1 MMTTEYDCVVIGAGP
16 AGGTAA
22 ALVSEQG
29 NRTLLVEREK
39 MPRFH
44 VGESLMPEVYWTLKR
59 LGVLEQVK
67 AKGQFT
73 PKNGVQFVTHLG
85 KESRPFF
92 FQEHDDR
99 ECSLT
104 WHVKREDFD
113 QILFENAAEKGA
125 DCRDQTRVTHIEL
138 NEQGPHRVDLQT
150 ADGSHESV
158 TAKVLIDA
166 SGQQSLISNKL
177 NMKDFDP
184 ELKKAAIW
192 GYFEN
197 AKRNGVEGEA
207 EVTCILNTSEKKA
220 WFWYIPLAD
229 GTVSVGLV
237 SDNDYLLKGR
247 GRPRDTYFE
256 EMENCE
262 GIKNRLADAKLVGDV
277 RVAKEFS
284 YKSRQHAGD
293 GWVLVGDAY
302 SFIDPV
308 YSSGVFLALKSGEM
322 AADAVNEGLANGD
335 LSAAQLSKW
344 AGVYDEG
351 MKLFRKLV
359 GAFYTDEFSFADFL
373 KKYPQYKGHL
383 TDLLIGR
390 VYGESNPG
398 EMFEELDP
406 WLEHS
411 RKGTLASYVQTLETP
426 EVSSSM

>member
-1 MMTTEYDCVVIGAGP
+1 MSTEYDCVVIGAGP

-22 ALVSEQG
+22 ALVAEKG

-44 VGESLMPEVYWTLKR
+44 VGESLMPEVFWTLKR
-59 LGVLEQVK
+59 LGVLERVK

-73 PKNGVQFVTHLG
+73 PKNGVQFVTHMG
-85 KESRPFF
+85 KETRPFF
-92 FQEHDDR
+92 FQEHDER

-125 DCRDQTRVTHIEL
+125 ECRDQTRVMQIL
-138 NEQGPHRVDLQT
+138 FADDGPHRVELQN
-150 ADGSHESV
+150 ADGSIETV
-158 TAKVLIDA
+158 TAKVVIDA

-177 NMKDFDP
+177 SMKDFDP

-192 GYFEN
+192 GYFKN
-197 AKRNGVEGEA
+197 ARRNGTDGEA
-207 EVTCILNTSEKKA
+207 EVTCILNTKEKKA
-220 WFWYIPLAD
+220 WYWYIPLAD

-237 SDNDYLLKGR
+237 ADNDYLLKGR
-247 GRPRDTYFE
+247 GQPKDTFFE
-256 EMENCE
+256 EMDNCE
-262 GIKNRLADAKLVGDV
+262 GIRNRLADAELMGDL

-284 YKSRQHAGD
+284 YKSRKHAGN

-322 AADAVNEGLANGD
+322 AADAVNEGLEKGD
-335 LSAAQLSKW
+335 LSEEQLSKW
-344 AGVYDEG
+344 SEEYDEG

-359 GAFYTDEFSFADFL
+359 NVFYTDEFSFAEFM
-373 KKYPQYKGHL
+373 KRYPQHKGNL

-390 VYGESNPG
+390 VYGDNQPG
-398 EMFEELDP
+398 RIFEDLDP

-411 RKGTLASYVQTLETP
+411 RQGTLDEYLQELPPS